1 VLAILAKCC
10 FPPSKVH
17 LSTASCRKGTSL
29 TLASHHSIGGQLIL
43 MVKSKRADA
52 CYEVTKQVLQALG
65 ANVASSEYTQGFGYM
80 GQPPYGG
87 RDLTGCAPLAQL

>member
-1 VLAILAKCC
+1 
-10 FPPSKVH
+10 
-17 LSTASCRKGTSL
+17 
-29 TLASHHSIGGQLIL
+29 

-52 CYEVTKQVLQALG
+52 CYEVTKKVLQALG

-87 RDLTGCAPLAQL
+87 RDLTGCAPLAPLQLLPITPTSNQGLATVS